1 MLSRSTRL
9 AVSLLALLLSAA
21 CTTTSQGEPGP
32 ATDHPQT
39 TGPTDSSPTDQPGE
53 DDLPSDGAPEVS
65 NPLDTTTFQQDPCR
79 ALTPAQTKELNVPT
93 SGKPYDE
100 VLGNGCEWR
109 NDETRGKTD
118 VVFLDRDPRGLS
130 ALYKA
135 NKAGKWAYFEELSP
149 IDGYPA
155 ITRDVVDDRDIGNC
169 TVIVGVSDEIAFAT
183 ILQLSEANVG
193 KKDPCEVGAQV
204 AGMALQTMT
213 QGG

>member
-1 MLSRSTRL
+1 MRSRSTRL
-9 AVSLLALLLSAA
+9 AAGLLVVLLSAG

-32 ATDHPQT
+32 ATDQPET
-39 TGPTDSSPTDQPGE
+39 TEPTGSSGTDQPDEG
-53 DDLPSDGAPEVS
+53 DLPSDGAPPVE
-65 NPLDTTTFQQDPCR
+65 NPLDTTTFQQDPCLS
-79 ALTPAQTKELNVPT
+79 LTAAQTKELNVPT
-93 SGKPYDE
+93 SGKPYEE

-109 NDETRGKTD
+109 NDETRGKTN

-193 KKDPCEVGAQV
+193 KKDPCEVGVQV
-204 AGMALQTMT
+204 AGMALQTMK